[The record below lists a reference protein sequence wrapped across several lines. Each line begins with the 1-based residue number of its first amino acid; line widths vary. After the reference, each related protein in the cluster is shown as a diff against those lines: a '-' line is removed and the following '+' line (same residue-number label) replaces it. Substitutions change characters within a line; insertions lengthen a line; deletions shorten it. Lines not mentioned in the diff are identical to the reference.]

1 MPMLPSHHGCS
12 SSQEMVSAPSFGSF
26 SMGTNSRPDRNVP
39 RQSWYTTAY
48 PASTSVN
55 TFGTSPYASNAGR
68 SLP

>member
-1 MPMLPSHHGCS
+1 
-12 SSQEMVSAPSFGSF
+12 MVSAPSFGSF
-26 SMGTNSRPDRNVP
+26 SMGTNSPPDRNVP

-48 PASTSVN
+48 PASTSAN